1 MRTVLISGGAGF
13 IGSHL
18 VDHFIKNGD
27 RVVIVDNLYT
37 GNMWNIQKY
46 VGSDSF
52 SFLRKDISACT
63 VNDFTRFKFDIVL
76 HFASP
81 ASPIHYMKQPFMT
94 MNANSKGTEF
104 MLEIASRDHA
114 KFLLA
119 STSETYGDP
128 EINPQAE
135 SYWGNVNC
143 FGLRSCYDESKRFAE
158 TLAYLYAKQ
167 KRTDIRI
174 ARIFN
179 SLTGDQKIIYYKNKV
194 LCTGTFDECYYDIKN
209 NLPLIKVPCFDKQG
223 VFRLKPISAIHRH
236 KVNKKGYILKT
247 TWGKEIKLTEDHGIF
262 VPDKNRMPVEAF
274 VSSLSIGDEIAI
286 PNTLPFIDTPL
297 EKIDLISLYNKDLC
311 IVFKNERMT
320 NNHYKIIK
328 EYESL
333 IYKQTHTPSFIKQ
346 LEKNG
351 VPYDLVQLLG
361 FDLHD
366 AKKVRLKGTQKYLKP
381 YITDMESFL
390 WVIGFF
396 VAEGGLFVYDCD
408 SMIQFFSDEKS
419 LKKLIITLKQLFF
432 MEAEDI
438 KIRTTSTTK
447 EIRIHSKLLVDLFQK
462 MGFVN
467 TKTKEMD
474 IPNWILQ
481 LPKHQLVYFL
491 QGYREGDG
499 NHTEKT
505 MHKTL
510 IFTSSS
516 KKLINKLNLLIS
528 KFGIIA
534 STITVKSPYKK
545 GGKIYESYRMTI
557 QGLSSYNILKWDVN
571 SVKQTLQTKSTKQ
584 IQWGRVKEKTEFKI
598 NDYVYDFSVP
608 GNENFIGGDLI
619 CCHNTYGIRMSMHDG
634 RAVPQ
639 FIYQALNNTPITIFG
654 DGSQTRSLCYVD
666 DLVDGIIKLLESD
679 VRVPVNL
686 GNPNEISIRN
696 LAEIIKIICNSTSN
710 YEFMPLLEDD
720 PKQRCPDISRAKTL
734 LNWEPK
740 VDLEEGLLK
749 TIEYFKKEMGI

>member
-52 SFLRKDISACT
+52 SFLRKDISTCT

-174 ARIFN
+174 VRIF
-179 SLTGDQKIIYYKNKV
+179 
-194 LCTGTFDECYYDIKN
+194 
-209 NLPLIKVPCFDKQG
+209 
-223 VFRLKPISAIHRH
+223 
-236 KVNKKGYILKT
+236 
-247 TWGKEIKLTEDHGIF
+247 
-262 VPDKNRMPVEAF
+262 
-274 VSSLSIGDEIAI
+274 
-286 PNTLPFIDTPL
+286 
-297 EKIDLISLYNKDLC
+297 
-311 IVFKNERMT
+311 
-320 NNHYKIIK
+320 
-328 EYESL
+328 
-333 IYKQTHTPSFIKQ
+333 
-346 LEKNG
+346 
-351 VPYDLVQLLG
+351 
-361 FDLHD
+361 
-366 AKKVRLKGTQKYLKP
+366 
-381 YITDMESFL
+381 
-390 WVIGFF
+390 
-396 VAEGGLFVYDCD
+396 
-408 SMIQFFSDEKS
+408 
-419 LKKLIITLKQLFF
+419 
-432 MEAEDI
+432 
-438 KIRTTSTTK
+438 
-447 EIRIHSKLLVDLFQK
+447 
-462 MGFVN
+462 
-467 TKTKEMD
+467 
-474 IPNWILQ
+474 
-481 LPKHQLVYFL
+481 
-491 QGYREGDG
+491 
-499 NHTEKT
+499 
-505 MHKTL
+505 
-510 IFTSSS
+510 
-516 KKLINKLNLLIS
+516 
-528 KFGIIA
+528 
-534 STITVKSPYKK
+534 
-545 GGKIYESYRMTI
+545 
-557 QGLSSYNILKWDVN
+557 
-571 SVKQTLQTKSTKQ
+571 
-584 IQWGRVKEKTEFKI
+584 
-598 NDYVYDFSVP
+598 
-608 GNENFIGGDLI
+608 
-619 CCHNTYGIRMSMHDG
+619 NTYGIRMSMHDG

-686 GNPNEISIRN
+686 GNPNEIPIRN

-749 TIEYFKKEMGI
+749 TIEYFKKEMGA